1 MKWLARSSKSYSMVP
16 NMSVSGRKVMDVP
29 RSVVW
34 SPLRRGP
41 VAMPRWY
48 FLVVG
53 AAVAVDL
60 GAEVAGERVD
70 DGRSDAVE
78 SAGDL
83 VGAAAELASGVE
95 DGHDGL

>member
-1 MKWLARSSKSYSMVP
+1 MKWLARSSKSYSMVL

-48 FLVVG
+48 SWWWARPSRWISALRW
-53 AAVAVDL
+53 L
-60 GAEVAGERVD
+60 GERVD
-70 DGRSDAVE
+70 DGRSDAVQ